1 MKVIKFLRLE
11 RLILVFTTSFNIPL
25 YPFTITKMKATE
37 TKLKGCFILE
47 PTIFKDD
54 RGYFFESY
62 NELKLEEILGYKP
75 KFVQDNQSKSGYG
88 VIRGLHMQ
96 AGDFSQAKL
105 VRVLEGAVLDV
116 VVDARKDSETFGES
130 FSIELTAENNKQ
142 LFIPKG
148 FLHGFSVLSEE
159 AVFFYKCDDFYN
171 KESEAG
177 INPLDKRLN
186 IDWKIAEDKMILSEK
201 DKEAPEFSELFKR

>member
-1 MKVIKFLRLE
+1 
-11 RLILVFTTSFNIPL
+11 
-25 YPFTITKMKATE
+25 MKATE

-47 PTIFKDD
+47 PNVFEDD

-62 NELKLEEILGYKP
+62 NELKLEQILGYKP
-75 KFVQDNQSKSGYG
+75 NFVQDNQSKSTFG
-88 VIRGLHMQ
+88 VVRGLHMQ

-116 VVDARKDSETFGES
+116 VVDARVDSETFGES
-130 FSIELTAENNKQ
+130 FSIELTADNNKQ

-171 KESEAG
+171 KESERG
-177 INPLDKRLN
+177 INPLDKNLN
-186 IDWKIAEDKMILSEK
+186 IDWRITEDKMILSEK
-201 DKEAPEFSELFKR
+201 DREASDFNQLYFRKYD

>member
-1 MKVIKFLRLE
+1 M
-11 RLILVFTTSFNIPL
+11 NIQ
-25 YPFTITKMKATE
+25 E

-47 PTIFKDD
+47 PRKFEDE

-75 KFVQDNQSKSGYG
+75 QFVQDNQSKSGYG
-88 VIRGLHMQ
+88 VVRGLHMQ

-105 VRVLEGAVLDV
+105 VRVLQGAVLDV

-148 FLHGFSVLSEE
+148 FLHGFSVLSKE

-177 INPLDKRLN
+177 INPLDKSLK

-201 DKEAPEFSELFKR
+201 DKDAPEFSELFKR

>member
-1 MKVIKFLRLE
+1 
-11 RLILVFTTSFNIPL
+11 
-25 YPFTITKMKATE
+25 MKATE

-47 PTIFKDD
+47 PNVFEDD

-62 NELKLEEILGYKP
+62 NELKLEQILGYKP
-75 KFVQDNQSKSGYG
+75 NFVQDNQSKSTFG
-88 VIRGLHMQ
+88 VVRGLHMQ

-116 VVDARKDSETFGES
+116 VVDARVDSETFGES
-130 FSIELTAENNKQ
+130 FSIELTADNNKQ

-148 FLHGFSVLSEE
+148 FLHGFSVLSAE

-171 KESEAG
+171 KESERG
-177 INPLDKRLN
+177 INPLDKSLN
-186 IDWKIAEDKMILSEK
+186 IDWRIAEDQMILSEK
-201 DKEAPEFSELFKR
+201 DREAPEFTQIFNR

>member
-1 MKVIKFLRLE
+1 
-11 RLILVFTTSFNIPL
+11 
-25 YPFTITKMKATE
+25 MKATE

-62 NELKLEEILGYKP
+62 NELKLEQILGYKP
-75 KFVQDNQSKSGYG
+75 VFVQDNQSKSSFG
-88 VIRGLHMQ
+88 VVRGLHMQ

-116 VVDARKDSETFGES
+116 VVDAREGSETFGQS
-130 FSIELTAENNKQ
+130 FSIELTADNNKQ

-148 FLHGFSVLSEE
+148 FLHGFSVLSSE

-171 KESEAG
+171 KESERG
-177 INPLDKRLN
+177 INPLDKSLN
-186 IDWKIAEDKMILSEK
+186 IDWKIAEDQMILSEK
-201 DKEAPEFSELFKR
+201 DREASEFTQIFNR

>member
-1 MKVIKFLRLE
+1 M
-11 RLILVFTTSFNIPL
+11 NIQ
-25 YPFTITKMKATE
+25 E
-37 TKLKGCFILE
+37 TNLKGCFILE
-47 PTIFKDD
+47 PDVFKDE

-75 KFVQDNQSKSGYG
+75 QFVQDNQSKSGYG

-116 VVDARKDSETFGES
+116 VVDVRKDSETFGES

-148 FLHGFSVLSEE
+148 FLHGFSVLSDE

-177 INPLDKRLN
+177 INPLDKGLN

-201 DKEAPEFSELFKR
+201 DTDAPEFSELFKR